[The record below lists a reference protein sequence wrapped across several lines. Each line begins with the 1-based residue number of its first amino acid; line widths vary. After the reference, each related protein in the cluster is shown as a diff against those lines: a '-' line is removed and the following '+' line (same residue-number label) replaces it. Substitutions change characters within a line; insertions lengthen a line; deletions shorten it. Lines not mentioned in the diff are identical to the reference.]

1 MKNAFSFLTLVVLIQ
16 FSLSAQN
23 TLKLE
28 LNHLFKGEPFVL
40 NQNYMD
46 NQGRAVRVE
55 RARYYLSSLKVTH
68 DGGQQTPLN
77 GVYILGEGNVT
88 SYSID
93 STYAINSIEKIE
105 FDLGVDYDANHGNT
119 SFYPASHPLG
129 PKVPA
134 MDWGWP
140 SGYFFLTLHGRVD
153 DNSDGNPNKLFQ
165 VECFG
170 DVLLRSIDPLEFSSP
185 LQVENGQITIPLY
198 VNVDR
203 WFNNM
208 DLVSVGLQHGAYT
221 SNVKAVDNTN
231 EEHVFTTSAPDDT
244 ISIISTSHLVTNIY
258 TDYTLPYAPVLFYNL
273 PKDHYS
279 LSIFDMQGKPVVNEK
294 NIGFEGN
301 YFVKSELP
309 SGVYIA
315 IFNSGNIQQRHQ
327 FTVTR

>member
-1 MKNAFSFLTLVVLIQ
+1 MKNVFSFLTLVVLIQ
-16 FSLSAQN
+16 LSLSAQN

-28 LNHLFKGEPFVL
+28 LNHLFKGEPFML
-40 NQNYMD
+40 NQNFTD
-46 NQGRAVRVE
+46 NQDRAVRVE

-77 GVYILGEGNVT
+77 GIYILGEGNVT
-88 SYSID
+88 NYSID
-93 STYAINSIEKIE
+93 STYAISSIEKIE
-105 FDLGVDYDANHGNT
+105 FDLGVDYVANHGNT
-119 SFYPASHPLG
+119 SNYPPSHPLG
-129 PKVPA
+129 PKVPP

-140 SGYFFLTLHGRVD
+140 SGYFFLTLHGKVD
-153 DNSDGNPNKLFQ
+153 NNDDGNPNKPFQ

-185 LQVENGQITIPLY
+185 LEVENGQITIPLY

-208 DLVSVGLQHGAYT
+208 DLASVGFQHGAYT

-231 EEHVFTTSAPDDT
+231 EEQVFTTNVADT
-244 ISIISTSHLVTNIY
+244 TSSISTSRLVTNIY

-273 PKDHYS
+273 PKDDYA
-279 LSIFDMQGKPVVNEK
+279 LSIYDIQGKPVVNEK